1 MDERTQSEIFENL
14 QRAGVIAPQKDNVLW
29 ELAEGAGYNAIQGL
43 KGLGATLHE
52 KTGIS
57 ALEDWATEREEQN
70 RNWAPPTDYRAASW
84 DPAHIA
90 RTIGG
95 GIASSLAPVAAG
107 IIGSAASGNPLVGF
121 GASAF
126 TSYAMLYGD
135 TVREYRKELPNMS
148 ETAVEALAMLSA
160 LGQAGFETLLGGEAR
175 FTRAIGKQLAREA
188 AQETTR
194 TLAARV
200 GRGMVQGAL
209 EEGSEEVAQLY
220 WDNLIKSA
228 AKRDWVLPSWE
239 EVKDSFA
246 GGAYPGALFGG
257 VGGVVEGSSNNQSQT
272 VPNAV
277 PKKQQTE
284 SVAPAEG
291 VPMVQENAEVQV
303 PIPAQTQVTPEVE
316 TKEFDGNNQPVTGMP
331 ENQQAISQL
340 VSGVGDYLG
349 IKVDFM
355 DSLPDGAKLEDTKN
369 ALYDPESGTLYL
381 NRNSFTVN
389 PAESLGH
396 ELKHH
401 LDETSP
407 EIMQTFNKLIADD
420 LTELGIQVGEK
431 NRAGNMDEI
440 SSDIFGQIFARP
452 DTWNKV
458 AVKLEEKTPG
468 IGQKFLQALQD
479 FIKLIKDVIGKKFE
493 QSPEVEQMVQ
503 HYEQLETE
511 VVNILADL
519 RRKKLA
525 ADAQVIS
532 DRTIASNA
540 DGSVRLPEF
549 VPVEDIA
556 VDAERFQFKEDRNKS
571 GVVNQL
577 NGKFEQEVAR
587 PLYLWEDNT
596 GKRYV
601 VEGHHRLDLA
611 RRSGTKEVLAYVHK
625 ETEGETADIARR
637 RGVLMNIQDN
647 KGTVRDFAAF
657 FREDK
662 ITYQDA
668 VDRGLFRDKEPQPK
682 QGFLIGRYSTDTLYS
697 AFRNGEI
704 QPAKAAVIADIARGD
719 ESLEAAGIRATK
731 GMTVEQ
737 LTAFMQLLKNTPRKQ
752 ESMQG
757 DLFGFDD
764 SAIQT
769 AETLAKLAVKHIKDV
784 HESVLAAERA
794 IKNPEAAKKLKVSV
808 GKDAEKLYHKALEEE
823 KRWANWHTDPELY
836 QQLVREAGL
845 GSIAT
850 EMNKKVQNGTESEIN
865 KAPLEWGERYDHLE
879 GKGSKAIEELRK
891 RKTGWIPNAWNR
903 PDIGGIALPYGKTD
917 IEVRSEKSK
926 RKTGFGLAHIEENH
940 PDLSW
945 KIVDDVIQNGKIT
958 EKSFNRIIIEHVS
971 KNNKYR
977 AIVQIN
983 YDDFSGNWLVT
994 AYQKEKTSPAN
1005 PFSTA
1010 HGNKG
1015 VADNITPEM
1024 LKNNIS
1030 KEKQKSSAK
1039 NKKADEFY
1047 NPVVGESF
1055 DDFYERFKPQRDAII
1070 AKEQKSGWG
1079 NKKLDDLRSAAD
1091 VAIWD
1096 AYDSFT
1102 ADKGAKIDT
1111 WASKLVTNAI
1121 RDVFRQ
1127 ELKQNMPEGKSAVAL
1142 DAQLESGD
1150 TVVDTI
1156 GIEDKDLYFDEV
1168 SIGEMPIQSKKRIVK
1183 WVKENGTR
1191 RQKLLVKAVFIDKEN
1206 LSDAARAEG
1215 VGLKTA
1221 ANARKVLGKIADK
1234 AGVRFSE
1241 KFLHHQIVPVIR
1253 DGVVRKEYEDLLN
1266 NKEFTRKTLPEIDQ
1280 KAFDWIVKQ
1289 GGILP
1294 AMEKILKNQQPGD
1307 HAVAELVRRHIMNS
1321 DVYAKHTTFESRLKM
1336 HKREID
1342 ARSSWGAEGR
1352 AMQMAAY
1359 KMDRLEAVQAF
1370 FDKLQEQMPDEK
1382 WQKLCDTVLKRTGV
1396 DIITLPDDIVKDRRK
1411 LDAVLREALAVKAP
1425 WYDKAYEFWINAILS
1440 GPRTHAANILGNAA
1454 NTTYELGLK
1463 RFVEATINL
1472 LRGDKKSASFGDFKA
1487 MWGAVNWPHV
1497 RQQMSDAW
1505 NQEILNVDNSD
1516 RVTLSHVAIG
1526 GKLGRLVRIPG
1537 RALKAMDAFFKG
1549 IVQPMEAA
1557 AMAHRKARQKG
1568 LSGKA
1573 MEDYMVQEI
1582 ANPDSAS
1589 NAYGRGRA
1597 LELMFQEDP
1606 FKIIKMISAVKKGN
1620 TPIGH
1625 ILRFMLPFEKTPSNI
1640 LKQGVRKSPLG
1651 IFNPRLIANTVKSA
1665 KGNQQAID
1673 TAVELWAEQLLAW
1686 GTVMAIAFAGDD
1698 DDDDNGLPWIT
1709 GSSARYG
1716 SNEANFMRDKIPPYS
1731 IRLGNAYYSYQRI
1744 EPFATSLAL
1753 IVDSVQ
1759 AWKNARKGKD
1769 GVKVTEDLLRSGRQI
1784 IAEKS
1789 YLDSLNQI
1797 NKLVSEPKKNFTR
1810 WGTNFA
1816 ASWVPN
1822 VIRQTIEIGND
1833 ELRDGRSRSYGE
1845 EFWRDQIDIV
1855 VDKTGFVQM
1864 YPKVDYFGR
1873 DVKKDAY
1880 SDEAGLWFLLRLTPI
1895 QVQDAAKDMD
1905 PIEKMIWVYN
1915 QKNINEQYYPGLP
1928 KPTFDHDKQDCYF
1941 DNEQYHD
1948 FAVEAGKLAHE
1959 RLQWAVSSGKLN
1971 VDDPTQRD
1979 IDYIKSVFNKARR
1992 EVKDRFIK
2000 QKRYHVR

>member
-1 MDERTQSEIFENL
+1 MASKEEKQIIRNMQKAGFRENTDDGFFSELGQGFWYGTLQGMRSVGNTLYEYTGDSTLRKISDEALMTRGDYAPSADYTAWSLKPSNVG
-14 QRAGVIAPQKDNVLW
+14 RAIGQGGASTTLPLIAGTVTTALTGNPY
-29 ELAEGAGYNAIQGL
+29 AGM
-43 KGLGATLHE
+43 
-52 KTGIS
+52 
-57 ALEDWATEREEQN
+57 
-70 RNWAPPTDYRAASW
+70 AAS
-84 DPAHIA
+84 
-90 RTIGG
+90 
-95 GIASSLAPVAAG
+95 AAG
-107 IIGSAASGNPLVGF
+107 
-121 GASAF
+121 
-126 TSYAMLYGD
+126 SYAMLYGD
-135 TVREYRKELPNMS
+135 TVQEYRELMPDAGEGTVQTM
-148 ETAVEALAMLSA
+148 AMLSA
-160 LGQAGFETLLGGEAR
+160 GGQAALEGFLGGESR
-175 FTRAIGKQLAREA
+175 FIKGMGKEISKDAMKMTTRQLVAKVGKEA
-188 AQETTR
+188 AKS
-194 TLAARV
+194 
-200 GRGMVQGAL
+200 AL
-209 EEGSEEVAQLY
+209 EEGGEEVAQLY
-220 WDNLIKSA
+220 WDNLVKSA
-228 AKRDWVLPSWE
+228 ATNDLHLPEWE
-239 EVKDSFA
+239 EVRENVAA
-246 GGAYPGALFGG
+246 GMWPGLMFGG
-257 VGGVVEGSSNNQSQT
+257 INAIQQNARTEE
-272 VPNAV
+272 AV
-277 PKKQQTE
+277 P
-284 SVAPAEG
+284 PAMLNDPLYEPAFTP
-291 VPMVQENAEVQV
+291 VQSPAQDMPVQESPANAMFSDL
-303 PIPAQTQVTPEVE
+303 VT
-316 TKEFDGNNQPVTGMP
+316 
-331 ENQQAISQL
+331 
-340 VSGVGDYLG
+340 GVGDYLG

-355 DSLPDGAKLEDTKN
+355 DTLPDGAKLEDTKN
-369 ALYDPESGTLYL
+369 ALYDVESGTLYL

-407 EIMQTFNKLIADD
+407 EIMQTFNSLLAED

-431 NRAGNMDEI
+431 TRAGDMDEI

-452 DTWNKV
+452 DTWDKV

-468 IGQKFLQALQD
+468 VGQKFLQALQD
-479 FIKLIKDVIGKKFE
+479 FIKLIKDVISKKFT
-493 QSPEVEQMVQ
+493 QSPEAEQLVQ

-519 RRKKLA
+519 RQKKLA

-587 PLYLWEDNT
+587 PLYLWEDKD
-596 GKRYV
+596 GKRFV

-662 ITYQDA
+662 ITYEDA

-719 ESLEAAGIRATK
+719 ESLEAAGIRAAK

-808 GKDAEKLYHKALEEE
+808 GKDAEKLYQKALEEE

-845 GSIAT
+845 EEVAAEPETPKENLEVAPEKLET
-850 EMNKKVQNGTESEIN
+850 ETAPEEVKQETKKYPTQKKLEKDGYKIGKYRSDSLDAVLKKAEQFRNQYPQNEYEVFAQKVKGQTVYGIGKKTKVASEEKSVVEPEAVKVEPETAVEETAPEKVNPEVKAETPKVSAKTKSVKSRTEAAPTGN
-865 KAPLEWGERYDHLE
+865 KALV
-879 GKGSKAIEELRK
+879 
-891 RKTGWIPNAWNR
+891 
-903 PDIGGIALPYGKTD
+903 TD
-917 IEVRSEKSK
+917 K
-926 RKTGFGLAHIEENH
+926 
-940 PDLSW
+940 
-945 KIVDDVIQNGKIT
+945 
-958 EKSFNRIIIEHVS
+958 
-971 KNNKYR
+971 
-977 AIVQIN
+977 
-983 YDDFSGNWLVT
+983 DFSR
-994 AYQKEKTSPAN
+994 
-1005 PFSTA
+1005 
-1010 HGNKG
+1010 
-1015 VADNITPEM
+1015 PE
-1024 LKNNIS
+1024 
-1030 KEKQKSSAK
+1030 
-1039 NKKADEFY
+1039 
-1047 NPVVGESF
+1047 VGESF
-1055 DDFYERFKPQRDAII
+1055 NNFYNRFLPQRNAII
-1070 AKEQKSGWG
+1070 AKAETWNWG
-1079 NKKLDDLRSAAD
+1079 NRMHNDLESVANMAIWKAYDEFDPSRGVKLDTVASSFIDNALR
-1091 VAIWD
+1091 
-1096 AYDSFT
+1096 T
-1102 ADKGAKIDT
+1102 E
-1111 WASKLVTNAI
+1111 
-1121 RDVFRQ
+1121 FRQ
-1127 ELKQNMPEGKSAVAL
+1127 EQSQNMPGKQALVAL
-1142 DAQLESGD
+1142 DAQQEDGSSLLD
-1150 TVVDTI
+1150 TVA
-1156 GIEDKDLYFDEV
+1156 GESKDLKFDEI
-1168 SIGEMPIQSKKRIVK
+1168 SARENPAEANRRIID
-1183 WVKENGTR
+1183 WVKKHGNER
-1191 RQKLLVKAVFIDKEN
+1191 QQKLVDLIYNQGVN
-1206 LSDAARAEG
+1206 PSDAARAEG
-1215 VGLKTA
+1215 IGLKNSA
-1221 ANARKVLGKIADK
+1221 QVKKVLGKIAEK
-1234 AGVRFSE
+1234 AGVRYSE

-1253 DGVVRKEYEDLLN
+1253 DGVVREEYEDLLN

-1307 HAVAELVRRHIMNS
+1307 HAVAEMVRRHIMNS

-1370 FDKLQEQMPDEK
+1370 FNKLQEQMPDEK
-1382 WQKLCDTVLKRTGV
+1382 WQKLRDTVLKRTGV

-1411 LDAVLREALAVKAP
+1411 LDAVLREALAAKAP

-1440 GPRTHAANILGNAA
+1440 GPRTHAANILGNIG
-1454 NTTYELGLK
+1454 NTTYELGPK

-1472 LRGDKKSASFGDFKA
+1472 LRGDKKGASFGDFKA
-1487 MWGAVNWPHV
+1487 MWGAVNWKHV

-1505 NQEILNVDNSD
+1505 NQEILNEDNSG
-1516 RVTLSHVAIG
+1516 RVALSHVAIG
-1526 GKLGRLVRIPG
+1526 GLPGRFIRFPG

-1568 LSGKA
+1568 LLGKA

-1620 TPIGH
+1620 TPVGH

-1651 IFNPRLIANTVKSA
+1651 IFNPRLIANTVKSV

-1698 DDDDNGLPWIT
+1698 DDELPWIT
-1709 GSSARYG
+1709 GSSAEYG
-1716 SNEANFMRDKIPPYS
+1716 TAEANFKRDKIPPYS
-1731 IRLGNAYYSYQRI
+1731 IRLGDAYYSYQRI
-1744 EPFATSLAL
+1744 EPFSTSLAL
-1753 IVDSVQ
+1753 IVDGVQ
-1759 AWKNARKGKD
+1759 AWKNTKKGKD
-1769 GVKVTEDLLRSGRQI
+1769 GAKVTEDLLRSGRQI
-1784 IAEKS
+1784 IGEKS

-1797 NKLVSEPKKNFTR
+1797 NKLWSEPEKNFTR

-1880 SDEAGLWFLLRLTPI
+1880 SDEAGLWFLQRLTPI
-1895 QVQDAAKDMD
+1895 QIQDAAKDMD

-1928 KPTFDHDKQDCYF
+1928 QPTLTRTNPDTGKKEKFYLDGK
-1941 DNEQYHD
+1941 NYHD
-1948 FAVEAGKLAHE
+1948 FCVESGKLAHS
-1959 RLQWAVSSGKLN
+1959 RLKELAADGKLN
-1971 VDDPTQRD
+1971 LKNPTDED
-1979 IDYIKSVFNKARR
+1979 IKLVQNTFKSAREDTR
-1992 EVKDRFIK
+1992 NDFVE
-2000 QKRYHVR
+2000 QKRYKKR